1 MEKSVQR
8 RIFEPFFTTK
18 EATGTGL
25 GLWVSA
31 EILAKH
37 SATVRVRSRTAEKGK
52 PSGTVFMVFF
62 PADGLQRILA
72 AKEAEGSVREEPAV
86 ST

>member
-1 MEKSVQR
+1 MSEEVRS

-31 EILAKH
+31 EVISKH
-37 SATVRVRSRTAEKGK
+37 HGDIRIRSRAAAEDGSR
-52 PSGTVFMVFF
+52 PVATGTVFMIFF
-62 PADGLQRILA
+62 PAER
-72 AKEAEGSVREEPAV
+72 AEQTQVERAQTSFQV
-86 ST
+86 S